1 MATSY
6 TLHPL
11 GLLGLSAAS
20 YGVLLATSRRIF
32 PIDQD
37 PRLFLNTLTD
47 LHSVLSSAAV
57 LYALS
62 QPWPV
67 TRVTPPSS
75 HASLLDDTLNGMIHG
90 KSTLGNAITSW
101 EAGYLI
107 YDTLAVALL
116 RYKCRP
122 DESFLKSLLRFSSKE
137 PLTFSHHLSL
147 IIALGCLQFYIAQG
161 RERGVWIINAF
172 NLMNASTPILH
183 WRWLHRH
190 RTGKNDLKL
199 DVLLAATFA
208 ACRMGLII
216 WVLGKYGE
224 FHGIGAWEA
233 YMKQRW
239 ICKLG
244 TAALFVMN
252 SAWWLTLVKGIA
264 QRVLRKQKRT

>member
-6 TLHPL
+6 MLHPL
-11 GLLGLSAAS
+11 GLLGLSTAS
-20 YGVLLATSRRIF
+20 YGVILASSRRVV
-32 PIDQD
+32 PTDQD
-37 PRLFLNTLTD
+37 PRLFLNTITDVHSILT
-47 LHSVLSSAAV
+47 SAAV

-62 QPWPV
+62 QPWSV
-67 TRVTPPSS
+67 THATTPSP
-75 HASLLDDTLNGMIHG
+75 HPYLLDDGLNGMIHG
-90 KSTLGNAITSW
+90 KSILGNAITSW

-107 YDTLAVALL
+107 YDTVAVALL
-116 RYKCRP
+116 RYKRRP
-122 DESFLKSLLRFSSKE
+122 DESLLKSLLRFSSRE
-137 PLTFSHHLSL
+137 PLTFGHHLSL
-147 IIALGCLQFYIAQG
+147 TVALGCLQFYIVQG

-190 RTGKNDLKL
+190 RTGNNDLKL
-199 DVLLAATFA
+199 DALLAATFA

-233 YMKQRW
+233 YVKQRW

-244 TAALFVMN
+244 TAALFVVN
-252 SAWWLTLVKGIA
+252 SAWWLTLMKGIA
-264 QRVLRKQKRT
+264 QRVLQKRKHA

>member
-1 MATSY
+1 MATTY
-6 TLHPL
+6 MLHPL
-11 GLLGLSAAS
+11 GLLGLSTAS

-32 PIDQD
+32 PTHQD
-37 PRLFLNTLTD
+37 PRLFLNTITD

-57 LYALS
+57 LYALF

-67 TRVTPPSS
+67 TQVTPPS

-90 KSTLGNAITSW
+90 KSILGNAITSW
-101 EAGYLI
+101 EAGYLV
-107 YDTLAVALL
+107 YDTMAVALL
-116 RYKCRP
+116 RYKRHP
-122 DESFLKSLLRFSSKE
+122 GESVLKSLLRFSSKE

-183 WRWLHRH
+183 RRWLHRH
-190 RTGKNDLKL
+190 RTGKNSLKL

-208 ACRMGLII
+208 ACRMGLIV

-224 FHGIGAWEA
+224 FHDIGAWEA
-233 YMKQRW
+233 YVKQRW
-239 ICKLG
+239 ICKVG

-252 SAWWLTLVKGIA
+252 SAWWLTLMKGIA
-264 QRVLRKQKRT
+264 QRMLRKQKRA